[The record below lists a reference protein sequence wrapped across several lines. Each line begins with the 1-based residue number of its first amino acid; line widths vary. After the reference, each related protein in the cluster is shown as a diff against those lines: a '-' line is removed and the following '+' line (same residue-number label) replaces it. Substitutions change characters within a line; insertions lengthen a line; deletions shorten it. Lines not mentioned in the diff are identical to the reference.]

1 MRSIPQLVIPFLLLA
16 SGGHGQVLFEETA
29 TSLGLNEIR
38 NIGDGTGISF
48 VDFDDDGWDDI
59 TVCTNAGEPVRFYKN
74 TGGDFTEISF
84 DIDDPMVAS
93 KSVVWVDFDNDGD
106 KDLFVSCETG
116 PNKFYRNDDFNFI
129 DITESAGF
137 PTTNVYTNSA
147 SWGDYN
153 NDGLLDVFLANR
165 DLSQVIP
172 NMLYKNNDDGT
183 FTLVN
188 NEALIGN
195 RSELSFQGTFYDINN
210 DGYMELYLINDR
222 LLSKNIMYKNQA
234 NGTFSDIS
242 FFSGSDYQMNAMSS
256 AIEDYDYDGYTD
268 MYITNTTIDSGDP
281 DPGNYLMKNN
291 GDETFSNTAIS
302 AGVQFGYFS
311 WGAVWLDGDLDGYLD
326 LYVSGQF
333 ATDGGG
339 ILPAAYYDNQ
349 GDASFERIVGQGFE
363 EDLAFSYGNA
373 MGDIDND
380 GYPDIIVANRDPYT
394 DYIWK
399 NKTSELNNNNY
410 FKVKLEGTV
419 SNRDGIGARI
429 ELLANGL
436 TQYRFTASLEGYLS
450 QNSEA
455 EFFGLGTA
463 ATVDQV
469 KVYWPSG
476 IVDTYNDLSAN
487 QTVTIIEDNAILS
500 VEEQQIGQ
508 GLRLYPN
515 PATEVL
521 NLQLPKESMESYV
534 VYNTLGQEVLSGKFN
549 TSHQAQIDLSNL
561 SAGVFVLKVTATN
574 RTITERFIKQ

>member
-16 SGGHGQVLFEETA
+16 YGGYTQVLFEESGSA
-29 TSLGLNEIR
+29 LGVNEIR

-74 TGGDFTEISF
+74 TGGSFTEVSF
-84 DIDDPMVAS
+84 DIDDPLVAS

-106 KDLFVSCETG
+106 KDLFVSCESG
-116 PNKFYRNDDFNFI
+116 PNKFYRNDDFSFV
-129 DITESAGF
+129 DITEAAGF
-137 PTTNVYTNSA
+137 PTTNVFTNSA
-147 SWGDYN
+147 SWGDFD

-165 DLSQVIP
+165 DLDQVDP
-172 NMLYKNNDDGT
+172 NMLFKNNGDGT

-188 NEALIGN
+188 DETLIGN

-210 DGYMELYLINDR
+210 DGHMEIYLINDR
-222 LLSKNIMYKNQA
+222 LVSKNVMYKNLG

-256 AIEDYDYDGYTD
+256 AIEEYDYDGYVD
-268 MYITNTTIDSGDP
+268 IYITNTTIASSDP

-291 GDETFSNTAIS
+291 GDETFSNMAIS

-339 ILPAAYYDNQ
+339 VLPAAYYDNQ
-349 GDASFERIVGQGFE
+349 GDATFERVIGQGFE

-380 GYPDIIVANRDPYT
+380 GYPDIVVANRDPYQ

-399 NKTSELNNNNY
+399 NKTGELNDNNY

-436 TQYRFTASLEGYLS
+436 TQYRFTATIEGYLS

-455 EFFGLGTA
+455 EFFGIGDA
-463 ATVDQV
+463 MTVDQV

-476 IVDTYNDLSAN
+476 IVDIYTDLNAN

-500 VEEQQIGQ
+500 TEDRAFNQ
-508 GLRLYPN
+508 GFTLYPN
-515 PATEVL
+515 PATEIL
-521 NLQLPKESMESYV
+521 NLQHTLEPMDSYV
-534 VYNTLGQEVLSGKFN
+534 IYNTLGQNVLSGELNATN
-549 TSHQAQIDLSNL
+549 TAQIDVSSLA
-561 SAGVFVLKVTATN
+561 AGVFVLKVTSN
-574 RTITERFIKQ
+574 QNTITERFVKH